1 MRERSSRGVERQTTL
16 RQEDPVGEQAVTSG
30 VPEASGLFVRRSSGL
45 IREFRPADVFV
56 FNTLGYALG
65 LVLMV
70 VPTFIAALWPEQN
83 VLLVVTIGTALTIFN
98 AAMYGYLAGVMPR
111 SGGDYVYL
119 SRVVHPAAG
128 FMANWGFTWSQFLG
142 LGLYSAFA
150 VNFGIAIAFATVG
163 NAIGN
168 DTLIRWSESV
178 SGDWWVFGIGV
189 GILMLVLLVLSLNTR
204 LIRNLFMIGFI
215 PALIGTFVTL
225 GVLFTT
231 SKEEFVANFNRFMAE
246 RGDGT
251 TYQAILDKA
260 ANEGM
265 SVGDATFW
273 GALLALPLGYWIY
286 IGFTYSAYIGGE
298 VKQASKTQPRV
309 ILATLAFAFLVYL
322 LAFWRYYDV
331 VGQDF
336 TNSVVY
342 LGDGSGIPVSPV
354 LNFFVGLM
362 TGSTVLNVIMGVSFI
377 LWNVLLLFVIAMI
390 CTRNLFAWSFDGVAP
405 KQLATVSERTHAP
418 WVAAILITAVSV
430 VLLALYVFTS
440 FFTIVVNYIVIFSVA
455 FWMASFA
462 AILLPYR
469 RPDLFAQA
477 PDSVKRKIAGIPVM
491 TLLGVGNLV
500 LFTLILIAA
509 FKTPAFSGPTGGRAN
524 LFVVAIYVSGFIL
537 YFVARAIQKAR
548 GVNLDLLYKE
558 IPPE

>member
-1 MRERSSRGVERQTTL
+1 
-16 RQEDPVGEQAVTSG
+16 VGEQAVGSG
-30 VPEASGLFVRRSSGL
+30 VPQASGLFVRRSSGL

-83 VLLVVTIGTALTIFN
+83 VLVVVTIGTALTIFN

-119 SRVVHPAAG
+119 SRVIHPAAG
-128 FMANWGFTWSQFLG
+128 FTANWGFTWSQFLG

-168 DTLIRWSESV
+168 DTLINWSESV

-204 LIRNLFMIGFI
+204 FIRNLFMVCFI
-215 PALIGTFVTL
+215 PALLGTFVTL

-231 SKEEFVANFNRFMAE
+231 SKQEFIANFNSFMAE
-246 RGDGT
+246 RGDGQ
-251 TYQAILDKA
+251 TYQGIIDKA
-260 ANEGM
+260 ASQGF

-298 VKQASKTQPRV
+298 VKQASKTQPRM

-322 LAFWRYYDV
+322 LAFWRYYDI

-342 LGDGSGIPVSPV
+342 LGGDSGIPVSPV

-362 TGSTVLNVIMGVSFI
+362 TGSTILNVIMGVSFI

-405 KQLATVSERTHAP
+405 KQLATVSNRTHAP
-418 WVAAILITAVSV
+418 WVAAIIITAVAI
-430 VLLALYVFTS
+430 VLLALYVFSS
-440 FFTIVVNYIVIFSVA
+440 FFTIVVNYIVIFSIA

-469 RPDLFAQA
+469 RRDLFEQA
-477 PDSVKRKIAGIPVM
+477 PDAVKRKFLGVPVM
-491 TLLGVGNLV
+491 TILGLGNLL
-500 LFTLILIAA
+500 LFTLILIAS
-509 FKTPAFSGPTGGRAN
+509 FKTPAFSGPTGSRAN
-524 LFVVAIYVSGFIL
+524 LFVVGIYVSGFIL
-537 YFVARAIQKAR
+537 YFVARAVQRAR

>member
-1 MRERSSRGVERQTTL
+1 M
-16 RQEDPVGEQAVTSG
+16 GEQTVDSG

-119 SRVVHPAAG
+119 SRVIHPAAG
-128 FMANWGFTWSQFLG
+128 FTANWGFTWSQFLG

-168 DTLIRWSESV
+168 DTLINWSESV

-189 GILMLVLLVLSLNTR
+189 GILIVVLLVLSLNTR

-231 SKEEFVANFNRFMAE
+231 SKQEFIDNFNRFMAE
-246 RGDGT
+246 RGDGQ
-251 TYQAILDKA
+251 TYQGIIDKA
-260 ANEGM
+260 ASSGM

-298 VKQASKTQPRV
+298 VKQASKTQPRM

-322 LAFWRYYDV
+322 LAFWRYYDI

-336 TNSVVY
+336 TNSAVY
-342 LGDGSGIPVSPV
+342 LGDDAGIPVSPV

-405 KQLATVSERTHAP
+405 KGLATVSERTHAP
-418 WVAAILITAVSV
+418 WVAAVLITAISI

-440 FFTIVVNYIVIFSVA
+440 FFTIVVNYIVIFSIA

-477 PDSVKRKIAGIPVM
+477 SEGVKRRVLGVPVI

-524 LFVVAIYVSGFIL
+524 LFVVGIYVSGFIL
-537 YFVARAIQKAR
+537 YFIARAVRKSR
-548 GVNLDLLYKE
+548 GVDLDLLYKE

>member
-1 MRERSSRGVERQTTL
+1 M
-16 RQEDPVGEQAVTSG
+16 
-30 VPEASGLFVRRSSGL
+30 PEASGLFVRRSSGL

-119 SRVVHPAAG
+119 SRVIHPAAG
-128 FMANWGFTWSQFLG
+128 FTANWGFTWSQFLG

-168 DTLIRWSESV
+168 DTLINWSESV

-231 SKEEFVANFNRFMAE
+231 SKQEFINNFNSFMAE
-246 RGDGT
+246 RGDGQ
-251 TYQAILDKA
+251 TYQGIIDKA
-260 ANEGM
+260 ASSGM

-298 VKQASKTQPRV
+298 VKQASKTQPRM

-322 LAFWRYYDV
+322 LAFWRYYDI

-336 TNSVVY
+336 TNSAVY
-342 LGDGSGIPVSPV
+342 LGGDSGIPVSPV

-418 WVAAILITAVSV
+418 WVAAILITAISI
-430 VLLALYVFTS
+430 VLLALYVFSS
-440 FFTIVVNYIVIFSVA
+440 FFTIVVNYIVIFSIA

-462 AILLPYR
+462 AIFLPYR

-477 PDSVKRKIAGIPVM
+477 SEGARRKVLGIPVI

-500 LFTLILIAA
+500 LFTLILIAS
-509 FKTPAFSGPTGGRAN
+509 FKTPAFSGPTGSRAN
-524 LFVVAIYVSGFIL
+524 LFVVGIYVSGFIL
-537 YFVARAIQKAR
+537 YFVARAVQKAR

>member
-1 MRERSSRGVERQTTL
+1 MVEHVAPGAPMEARGLYVRQ
-16 RQEDPVGEQAVTSG
+16 
-30 VPEASGLFVRRSSGL
+30 SSGL

-56 FNTLGYALG
+56 FNTLGYATG
-65 LVLMV
+65 LVLAV
-70 VPTFIAALWPEQN
+70 VPTFMAGLWPEQN
-83 VLLVVTIGTALTIFN
+83 VLLVVAIGTVLTLSN
-98 AAMYGYLAGVMPR
+98 AAMYGYLAGIMPR

-119 SRVVHPAAG
+119 SRVVHPSIG
-128 FMANWGFTWSQFLG
+128 FTANWGFTWSQFLG

-150 VNFGIAIAFATVG
+150 VNFGIAIAFATLG

-168 DTLIRWSESV
+168 DTLVNWSVDV
-178 SGDWWVFGIGV
+178 SGDWAVFLIGT

-204 LIRNLFMIGFI
+204 VIRNIFMIGFI
-215 PALIGTFVTL
+215 PALLGTFVTL

-231 SKEEFVANFNRFMAE
+231 SKEEFAAKFNAFMAE
-246 RGDGT
+246 RADGQ
-251 TYQAILDKA
+251 TYQGLIDQASSA
-260 ANEGM
+260 GFSA
-265 SVGDATFW
+265 GDATFM
-273 GALLALPLGYWIY
+273 GALLALPIGYWIY

-298 VKQASKTQPRV
+298 VKQASKTQPRM
-309 ILATLAFAFLVYL
+309 IMATLLFAFAVYM

-342 LGDGSGIPVSPV
+342 LGDDSGIPVAPV
-354 LNFFVGLM
+354 LNFFVGIM

-405 KQLATVSERTHAP
+405 RQLATVGERTHAP
-418 WVAAILITAVSV
+418 WVAAILITAIAV

-455 FWMASFA
+455 FWMTSFA

-469 RPDLFAQA
+469 RPDLFEQA
-477 PDSVKRKIAGIPVM
+477 PESVKRRIAGIPVI
-491 TLLGVGNLV
+491 TLLGVGNLI
-500 LFTLILIAA
+500 LFTLILIAS
-509 FKTPAFSGPTGGRAN
+509 FDTPAFSGPTGNRAIA
-524 LFVVAIYVSGFIL
+524 FVVGIYVAGFVL
-537 YFVARAIQKAR
+537 YYISRAVRRQR
-548 GVNLDLLYKE
+548 GVDLDLLYKE

>member
-1 MRERSSRGVERQTTL
+1 M
-16 RQEDPVGEQAVTSG
+16 GEQAVSSG

-111 SGGDYVYL
+111 SGGDYIYL
-119 SRVVHPAAG
+119 SRVIHPAAG
-128 FMANWGFTWSQFLG
+128 FTANWGFTWSQFLG

-168 DTLIRWSESV
+168 DTLINWSESV

-204 LIRNLFMIGFI
+204 FVRNLFMIGFI
-215 PALIGTFVTL
+215 PALLGTFVTL

-231 SKEEFVANFNRFMAE
+231 SKQEFIDNFNRFMAE
-246 RGDGT
+246 RGDGQ
-251 TYQAILDKA
+251 TYQGIIDNA
-260 ANEGM
+260 ASSGM

-298 VKQASKTQPRV
+298 VKQASKTQPRM
-309 ILATLAFAFLVYL
+309 IMATLLFAFLVYL
-322 LAFWRYYDV
+322 LAFWRYYDI

-342 LGDGSGIPVSPV
+342 LGDDSGIPVSPV

-405 KQLATVSERTHAP
+405 KELATVSNRTHAP
-418 WVAAILITAVSV
+418 WVAAILITAVSI

-440 FFTIVVNYIVIFSVA
+440 FFTIVVNYIVIFSIA

-477 PDSVKRKIAGIPVM
+477 SEGVKRKILGIPVIS
-491 TLLGVGNLV
+491 LLGVGNLV

-509 FKTPAFSGPTGGRAN
+509 FKTPAFSGPTGTRAN
-524 LFVVAIYVSGFIL
+524 LFVVGIYVSGFIL
-537 YFVARAIQKAR
+537 YFVARAVRKAR

>member
-1 MRERSSRGVERQTTL
+1 M
-16 RQEDPVGEQAVTSG
+16 GEQTADSG

-119 SRVVHPAAG
+119 SRVIHPAAG
-128 FMANWGFTWSQFLG
+128 FTANWGFTWSQFLG

-168 DTLIRWSESV
+168 DTLINWSESV

-189 GILMLVLLVLSLNTR
+189 GILIVVLLVLSLNTR

-231 SKEEFVANFNRFMAE
+231 SKQEFIDNFNRVMAE
-246 RGDGT
+246 RGDGQ
-251 TYQAILDKA
+251 TYQGIIDKA
-260 ANEGM
+260 ASSGM

-298 VKQASKTQPRV
+298 VKQASKTQPRM

-322 LAFWRYYDV
+322 LAFWRYYDI

-336 TNSVVY
+336 TNSAVY
-342 LGDGSGIPVSPV
+342 LGDDAGIPVSPV

-405 KQLATVSERTHAP
+405 KGLATVSERTHAP
-418 WVAAILITAVSV
+418 WVAAVLITAISI

-440 FFTIVVNYIVIFSVA
+440 FFTIVVNYIVIFSIA

-477 PDSVKRKIAGIPVM
+477 SEGVKRRVLGVPVI

-524 LFVVAIYVSGFIL
+524 LFVVGIYVSGFIL
-537 YFVARAIQKAR
+537 YFIARAVRKSR
-548 GVNLDLLYKE
+548 GVDLDLLYKE

>member
-1 MRERSSRGVERQTTL
+1 M
-16 RQEDPVGEQAVTSG
+16 GEQVVPGA
-30 VPEASGLFVRRSSGL
+30 VPEARGLFVRQSSGL
-45 IREFRPADVFV
+45 VREFRPTDVFV

-65 LVLMV
+65 LVLAV
-70 VPTFIAALWPEQN
+70 VPSFMAGLWPEQN
-83 VLLVVTIGTALTIFN
+83 VLLVVTIGTVLTISN

-128 FMANWGFTWSQFLG
+128 FTANWGFTWSQFLG
-142 LGLYSAFA
+142 LGLYSAFT
-150 VNFGIAIAFATVG
+150 VNFGIAIAFATLG

-168 DTLIRWSESV
+168 DTLVDWSVDV
-178 SGDWWVFGIGV
+178 SGDWPVFLIGT
-189 GILMLVLLVLSLNTR
+189 GILVLVLAVLSLNTR
-204 LIRNLFMIGFI
+204 IVRNIFMIGFI
-215 PALIGTFVTL
+215 PALLGTFVTL

-231 SKEEFVANFNRFMAE
+231 SKEEFVAKFNAFMAE
-246 RGDGT
+246 RAEGQ
-251 TYQAILDKA
+251 TYQGLVDQASQA
-260 ANEGM
+260 GFSA
-265 SVGDATFW
+265 GDATFL
-273 GALLALPLGYWIY
+273 GALLALPVGYWIY

-298 VKQASKTQPRV
+298 VKQASRTQPRM

-342 LGDGSGIPVSPV
+342 LGDDAGLPVSPV
-354 LNFFVGLM
+354 LNFFVGIM
-362 TGSTVLNVIMGVSFI
+362 TGSTVLNVIMGISFI
-377 LWNVLLLFVIAMI
+377 LWHVLLLFVIAMI
-390 CTRNLFAWSFDGVAP
+390 CTRNIFAWSFEGLAP
-405 KQLATVSERTHAP
+405 RQLATVGERTHAP
-418 WVAAILITAVSV
+418 WVAAILISAIAVI
-430 VLLALYVFTS
+430 LLALYVFTS

-469 RPDLFAQA
+469 RRDLFEQA
-477 PDSVKRKIAGIPVM
+477 PEAVKRRIGGIPVM
-491 TLLGVGNLV
+491 TLLGVGNLI
-500 LFTLILIAA
+500 LFTLILIAS
-509 FKTPAFSGPTGGRAN
+509 FDTPAFSGPTSGRAIA
-524 LFVVAIYVSGFIL
+524 FVVGIYVAGVVL
-537 YFVARAIQKAR
+537 YFIAREIQRRR

>member
-1 MRERSSRGVERQTTL
+1 
-16 RQEDPVGEQAVTSG
+16 VGEHAVTG
-30 VPEASGLFVRRSSGL
+30 AVPEARGLFVRQSSGL
-45 IREFRPADVFV
+45 IREFRPTDVFI

-65 LVLMV
+65 LVLAV

-83 VLLVVTIGTALTIFN
+83 VLLVVTIGTVLTIFN
-98 AAMYGYLAGVMPR
+98 AAMYGYLAAVMPR

-128 FMANWGFTWSQFLG
+128 FTANWGFTWSQFLG
-142 LGLYSAFA
+142 LGLYAAFT
-150 VNFGIAIAFATVG
+150 VNFGIAIALATLG
-163 NAIGN
+163 NATDN
-168 DTLIRWSESV
+168 DRLVGWSEDV
-178 SGDWWVFGIGV
+178 SGDWPTFLIGAA
-189 GILMLVLLVLSLNTR
+189 ILVLVLAVLSLNTR
-204 LIRNLFMIGFI
+204 VIRNIFLIGFI
-215 PALIGTFVTL
+215 PALMGTFVTL

-231 SKEEFVANFNRFMAE
+231 SKEEFVAKFNAFMAE
-246 RGDGT
+246 RADGQ
-251 TYQAILDKA
+251 TYQGLIDQASSS
-260 ANEGM
+260 GF
-265 SVGDATFW
+265 SVGDATFF

-298 VKQASKTQPRV
+298 VKQAAKTQPRM
-309 ILATLAFAFLVYL
+309 ILATLGFAYLVYL
-322 LAFWRYYDV
+322 LVFWRYYDV

-342 LGDGSGIPVSPV
+342 LGDDAGVPVSPV
-354 LNFFVGLM
+354 LNFFAGIM
-362 TGSTVLNVIMGVSFI
+362 TDSTILNVLMGLSFI
-377 LWNVLLLFVIAMI
+377 LWHALLLFVIAMI
-390 CTRNLFAWSFDGVAP
+390 CTRNMFAWSFDGVAP
-405 KQLATVSERTHAP
+405 RQLATVGERTHAP
-418 WVAAILITAVSV
+418 WPAAILITAIAI

-469 RPDLFAQA
+469 RRDLFEQA
-477 PDSVKRKIAGIPVM
+477 PEVVKRKIAGIPVM

-500 LFTLILIAA
+500 LFTLILIAS
-509 FKTPAFSGPTGGRAN
+509 FDTPAFSGPTGGRSIA
-524 LFVVAIYVSGFIL
+524 FVVGIYVSGVVL
-537 YFVARAIQKAR
+537 YFISREVQRRR

>member
-1 MRERSSRGVERQTTL
+1 M
-16 RQEDPVGEQAVTSG
+16 GEQVVPGA
-30 VPEASGLFVRRSSGL
+30 VPEARGLFVRQSSGL
-45 IREFRPADVFV
+45 VREFRPTDVFV

-65 LVLMV
+65 LVLAV
-70 VPTFIAALWPEQN
+70 VPSFMAGLWPEQN
-83 VLLVVTIGTALTIFN
+83 VLLVVTIGTVLTISN

-128 FMANWGFTWSQFLG
+128 FTANWGFTWSQFLG
-142 LGLYSAFA
+142 LGLYSAFT
-150 VNFGIAIAFATVG
+150 VNFGIAIAFATLG

-168 DTLIRWSESV
+168 DTLVDWSVDV
-178 SGDWWVFGIGV
+178 SGDWPVFLIGT
-189 GILMLVLLVLSLNTR
+189 GILVLVLAVLSLNTR
-204 LIRNLFMIGFI
+204 IVRNIFMIGFI
-215 PALIGTFVTL
+215 PALLGTFVTL

-231 SKEEFVANFNRFMAE
+231 SKEEFVAKFNAFMAE
-246 RGDGT
+246 RAEGQ
-251 TYQAILDKA
+251 TYQGLVDQASQA
-260 ANEGM
+260 GF
-265 SVGDATFW
+265 STGDATFL
-273 GALLALPLGYWIY
+273 GALLALPVGYWIY

-298 VKQASKTQPRV
+298 VKQASRTQPRM

-342 LGDGSGIPVSPV
+342 LGDDAGLPVSPV
-354 LNFFVGLM
+354 LNFFVGIM
-362 TGSTVLNVIMGVSFI
+362 TGSTVLNVIMGISFI
-377 LWNVLLLFVIAMI
+377 LWHVLLLFVIAMI
-390 CTRNLFAWSFDGVAP
+390 CTRNIFAWSFEGLAP
-405 KQLATVSERTHAP
+405 RQLATVGERTHAP
-418 WVAAILITAVSV
+418 WVAAILISAIAVI
-430 VLLALYVFTS
+430 LLALYVFTS

-469 RPDLFAQA
+469 RRDLFEQA
-477 PDSVKRKIAGIPVM
+477 PEAVKRRIGGIPVM
-491 TLLGVGNLV
+491 TLLGVGNLI
-500 LFTLILIAA
+500 LFTLILIAS
-509 FKTPAFSGPTGGRAN
+509 FDTPAFSGPTSGRAIA
-524 LFVVAIYVSGFIL
+524 FVVGIYVAGVVL
-537 YFVARAIQKAR
+537 YFIAREIQRRR

>member
-1 MRERSSRGVERQTTL
+1 MS
-16 RQEDPVGEQAVTSG
+16 EQVVG
-30 VPEASGLFVRRSSGL
+30 VPEARGMFVRQSSGL
-45 IREFRPADVFV
+45 VREFRPTDVFV
-56 FNTLGYALG
+56 FNTLGYATG
-65 LVLMV
+65 LVLAV
-70 VPTFIAALWPEQN
+70 VPIFVAALWPEQN
-83 VLLVVTIGTALTIFN
+83 VLLIVTIGTALTIFN

-150 VNFGIAIAFATVG
+150 VNFGIAIAFATLG
-163 NAIGN
+163 NATGN
-168 DTLIRWSESV
+168 DTLINWSVDV
-178 SGDWWVFGIGV
+178 SGDWATFLTGAVI
-189 GILMLVLLVLSLNTR
+189 LVLVLAVLSLNTR
-204 LIRNLFMIGFI
+204 VVRNIFLIGFI
-215 PALIGTFVTL
+215 PALLGTFVTL

-231 SKEEFVANFNRFMAE
+231 SKEEFVAKFNTFMAE
-246 RGDGT
+246 RADGQ
-251 TYQAILDKA
+251 TYQGLIDQASSA
-260 ANEGM
+260 GFTA
-265 SVGDATFW
+265 GDATFL
-273 GALLALPLGYWIY
+273 GAVLALPIGYWIY

-298 VKQASKTQPRV
+298 VKQAAKTQPRM
-309 ILATLAFAFLVYL
+309 IMATLAFAFLVYM

-336 TNSVVY
+336 TNSVSY
-342 LGDGSGIPVSPV
+342 LGDEAGVPVAPV
-354 LNFFVGLM
+354 LNFFVGIM

-390 CTRNLFAWSFDGVAP
+390 CTRNIFAWSFDRVAP
-405 KQLATVSERTHAP
+405 RQLATVGERTHAP
-418 WVAAILITAVSV
+418 WPAAILITAIAI
-430 VLLALYVFTS
+430 VLLALYIFTS

-469 RPDLFAQA
+469 RRDLFEQA
-477 PDSVKRKIAGIPVM
+477 PEAVRRKIAGIPVM

-500 LFTLILIAA
+500 LFTLILIAS
-509 FKTPAFSGPTGGRAN
+509 FDTPAFSGPTGNRSIA
-524 LFVVAIYVSGFIL
+524 FVVGIYVSGLIL
-537 YFVARAIQKAR
+537 YFISREVQRRR